1 MGSLKGRGGCSISVH
16 DGGIDRRITL
26 IVPGRPRLIGYTQEG
41 GKAMLDGDDYYPD
54 YEGAILEE
62 QENDEPY
69 GDI

>member
-1 MGSLKGRGGCSISVH
+1 
-16 DGGIDRRITL
+16 
-26 IVPGRPRLIGYTQEG
+26 
-41 GKAMLDGDDYYPD
+41 MLDGDDYPD

>member
-1 MGSLKGRGGCSISVH
+1 MIYR
-16 DGGIDRRITL
+16 
-26 IVPGRPRLIGYTQEG
+26 QEG

-62 QENDEPY
+62 QENEEYY

>member
-1 MGSLKGRGGCSISVH
+1 MTAQ
-16 DGGIDRRITL
+16 DA
-26 IVPGRPRLIGYTQEG
+26 PGTIILSREDESYPLRKRSAPEGFYEGQEG
-41 GKAMLDGDDYYPD
+41 GKAMLDGDDYPD